1 MRSRTSSPSSAG
13 LRHLPEPVVATIHA
27 ERARVE
33 SDLGHVICGR
43 YLGNRDGHPNVC
55 WQSRG
60 HAGSHL

>member
-1 MRSRTSSPSSAG
+1 MRSRNAQSDG
-13 LRHLPEPVVATIHA
+13 LKYLDERIIVAIRA
-27 ERARVE
+27 EQARVK
-33 SDLGHVICGR
+33 SDLGHTICGR

>member
-1 MRSRTSSPSSAG
+1 MRPRKSSPSSAG
-13 LRHLPEPVVATIHA
+13 LRYLPELVVAAIYA

-43 YLGNRDGHPNVC
+43 YLGNRDGHPNLC

-60 HAGSHL
+60 HTGIHL